1 MDAFLF
7 YAYWNGAQIRD
18 LFEGLAS
25 ITASSAFG
33 QFAALI
39 FLLGMI
45 IVIAMGAVK
54 SEGRPAIAYFACAVL
69 FWGVAVVPKT
79 TVSIQ
84 DIRSETVYTVDNVPL
99 GIGVFGSIANRAG
112 YWLSRLYEDAFAP
125 VDVARF
131 SRFGAVYPE
140 RILEVLQSVGPV
152 TVEGM
157 STIKAVVTG
166 CIVPELLTDQTKAAR
181 LIKSTDIWKDVS
193 AAGWVNPARLTALPT
208 GEVKKCPDA
217 MKYADDIMR
226 DVELPA
232 LKMKL
237 GAKLAPDHASPEAV
251 ITSALPQ
258 AEGLLLN
265 LSRTMDASLKHSL
278 MLSAIPEA
286 AAGAAA
292 GKDDPLSAAVG
303 LAKAQGNLASEINYR
318 TMAKIAQDALPKIRN
333 ALEFIVI
340 GAFPVIVLMALVSGS
355 AMGSIVR
362 SYVTLLVTIQ
372 VWPALSS
379 IVNYLM
385 ITYDA
390 HPFGVIASQFG
401 GNSLQAAALIRET
414 GATSQA
420 MAGAL
425 MCAVP
430 VIAYA
435 LVRAGDVAVGQLVG
449 GLTAPAQSAASS
461 QGSSLAAGNVSQGNV
476 QLSNV
481 QSNNT
486 SANKFDRSIVASH
499 PGTLVSTSAFGSV
512 TRSDEGQVTG
522 MTRTPVNFGVSSTT
536 TQSFTRGHASSNV
549 SQMTSSWADAARFSF
564 TQSATSS
571 DSVQRGFAHA
581 LRDAINKEI
590 GTMDAYSRSER
601 TGSSLVVDRGV
612 ELASENIVSEGVDI
626 GTGGGMFGQSAT
638 QLVDSRLMKSTNNA
652 MSKVLKSPSEKN
664 TSLPSPLRSIG
675 QIRVENIDLTK
686 TGDDDNGSASLLAI
700 NNDFLD
706 VERFGRIGLRAE
718 FSLNDAQQ
726 LVDRAIT
733 RNGSSSSKQQSEA
746 FEIVKNAVD
755 RVAKN
760 HSDESIR
767 SVARNF
773 SESLG
778 SSRQAVIDNARI
790 VSDSISASSSV
801 IQNMG
806 SEFTTSIDDSV
817 DAMNMAIAQHLSPER
832 ALKAMYSSDVLSD
845 NAAKYYEKK
854 RFGFG
859 PADDF
864 GPGTIVSARK
874 MNVDFSEKSKTSLE
888 SSIDG
893 FSSRIPQDVSSSR
906 MEDVEFQ
913 SDFVKDAYAVSL
925 DEISKEYRSESSDL
939 TLHRGILLVSQAIYR
954 DEAENKNFALRNAFF
969 GAYGY
974 ESGEQIQ
981 EKLLVISSGNEEARR
996 VLEEIGERK
1005 SHGLT
1010 ENDLE
1015 RVLKTIKND

>member
-1 MDAFLF
+1 MEAFLF
-7 YAYWNGAQIRD
+7 YAYWNGAQLRD
-18 LFEGLAS
+18 LFEGLVS
-25 ITASSAFG
+25 ITASGAFG

-69 FWGVAVVPKT
+69 FWGVAVVPKVT
-79 TVSIQ
+79 ISIQ

-99 GIGVFGSIANRAG
+99 GIGVFGSMANRAG
-112 YWLSRLYEDAFAP
+112 YWLSRLSEDAFAP

-131 SRFGAVYPE
+131 SKFGAVYPE

-157 STIKAVVTG
+157 STVKAVVAG

-181 LIKSTDIWKDVS
+181 LVRSTDIWKDVS
-193 AAGWVNPARLTALPT
+193 AAGWVNPARLTALPN

-217 MKYADDIMR
+217 LKYADEVLR
-226 DVELPA
+226 TVELPA
-232 LKMKL
+232 LKLML
-237 GAKLAPDHASPEAV
+237 GAKLAPDHAAPEAV
-251 ITSALPQ
+251 VTTALPQ
-258 AEGLLLN
+258 AEELLLN

-286 AAGAAA
+286 AAGSAA

-340 GAFPVIVLMALVSGS
+340 GAFPIIVLMALVSGS

-372 VWPALSS
+372 IWPALSS

-461 QGSSLAAGNVSQGNV
+461 QGASLAAGNVSQGNV

-486 SANKFDRSIVASH
+486 SANKFDRSISASH
-499 PGTLVSTSAFGSV
+499 PGMLVTTSAFGSV

-536 TQSFTRGHASSNV
+536 TQSFARGHASSNV

-581 LRDAINKEI
+581 LRDAINKEM
-590 GTMDAYSRSER
+590 GTMDAYSRSQR

-612 ELASENIVSEGVDI
+612 ELASTDSVSEGVSLN
-626 GTGGGMFGQSAT
+626 TGGKLGFEASIEQPRNP
-638 QLVDSRLMKSTNNA
+638 VRLIKQGGH
-652 MSKVLKSPSEKN
+652 
-664 TSLPSPLRSIG
+664 SIN
-675 QIRVENIDLTK
+675 ESNTK
-686 TGDDDNGSASLLAI
+686 TGSNSYLIPSSNRPEQDISELGEGTLSSYQRYLNTNLKAEAS
-700 NNDFLD
+700 FK
-706 VERFGRIGLRAE
+706 
-718 FSLNDAQQ
+718 DAQDVIDTA
-726 LVDRAIT
+726 LKKAGT
-733 RNGSSSSKQQSEA
+733 RNNVDSSAALEL
-746 FEIVKNAVD
+746 VKNAVQ
-755 RVAKN
+755 RVATS
-760 HSDESIR
+760 HGDESVRSAARSFASSLGKTYQSGREEIR
-767 SVARNF
+767 SLV
-773 SESLG
+773 G
-778 SSRQAVIDNARI
+778 D
-790 VSDSISASSSV
+790 ISASSSV
-801 IQNMG
+801 IQNEMG
-806 SEFTTSIDDSV
+806 ETTTKVDGSV
-817 DAMNMAIAQHLSPER
+817 GAMNQAIKSYESPES
-832 ALKAMYSSDVLSD
+832 ALRAMYSDSAVMKIGASLSTNSHGED
-845 NAAKYYEKK
+845 I
-854 RFGFG
+854 FVFG
-859 PADDF
+859 PQKIMSARQLNKDFLEKAEADLETTSKNFQQRIPNDLQETNISELSSRNNEDNGFDKRKSELSSEFNQSKNILNFERGLLLISRQAYHQEADD
-864 GPGTIVSARK
+864 
-874 MNVDFSEKSKTSLE
+874 
-888 SSIDG
+888 
-893 FSSRIPQDVSSSR
+893 
-906 MEDVEFQ
+906 
-913 SDFVKDAYAVSL
+913 
-925 DEISKEYRSESSDL
+925 
-939 TLHRGILLVSQAIYR
+939 
-954 DEAENKNFALRNAFF
+954 KNFALRNAFL
-969 GAYGY
+969 GAWGY
-974 ESGEQIQ
+974 RSGEQIQ
-981 EKLLVISSGNEEARR
+981 EDLRTRAETLPELKEAIKD
-996 VLEEIGERK
+996 IGKKEYTE
-1005 SHGLT
+1005 LT
-1010 ENDLE
+1010 EADWLGLV
-1015 RVLKTIKND
+1015 RIARQPRGIRLGD

>member
-7 YAYWNGAQIRD
+7 YAYWNGAQVRD

-69 FWGVAVVPKT
+69 FWGVAVVPKA

-99 GIGVFGSIANRAG
+99 GIGVFGSMANRAG

-125 VDVARF
+125 VEVARF

-258 AEGLLLN
+258 AEGLLLT

-318 TMAKIAQDALPKIRN
+318 TMAKIAQDALPKIRTAPASIVTG
-333 ALEFIVI
+333 AL
-340 GAFPVIVLMALVSGS
+340 PVIVLMALVSGS

-461 QGSSLAAGNVSQGNV
+461 QGASLAAGNVSQGNV

-486 SANKFDRSIVASH
+486 SANKFDRSIAASH

-512 TRSDEGQVTG
+512 TRSDEGLVTG

-612 ELASENIVSEGVDI
+612 ELASESSVQEGIRVGSGVSLGFDTNHESLIAKPRYGRLDRRSRVESLTDSQVVNALLNKPEVNQESSENVI
-626 GTGGGMFGQSAT
+626 GGFESFA
-638 QLVDSRLMKSTNNA
+638 SSH
-652 MSKVLKSPSEKN
+652 LKSQTAFE
-664 TSLPSPLRSIG
+664 
-675 QIRVENIDLTK
+675 
-686 TGDDDNGSASLLAI
+686 
-700 NNDFLD
+700 
-706 VERFGRIGLRAE
+706 
-718 FSLNDAQQ
+718 DAQAVIDKAMNQ
-726 LVDRAIT
+726 TGAT
-733 RNGSSSSKQQSEA
+733 RSEQSSQA
-746 FEIVKNAVD
+746 FEILKNAAE
-755 RVAKN
+755 RVAKSHN
-760 HSDESIR
+760 DESVRNAARSFSSSLGKAQHSIRDEIR
-767 SVARNF
+767 SVA
-773 SESLG
+773 SSVTAG
-778 SSRQAVIDNARI
+778 SSVTENIIGESETAVDG
-790 VSDSISASSSV
+790 SV
-801 IQNMG
+801 A
-806 SEFTTSIDDSV
+806 
-817 DAMNMAIAQHLSPER
+817 AMNAIVGKYKTPEAVLR
-832 ALKAMYSSDVLSD
+832 AAYS
-845 NAAKYYEKK
+845 EKEPFEMGDLISNEN
-854 RFGFG
+854 RFGNGSVAIFG
-859 PADDF
+859 PN
-864 GPGTIVSARK
+864 GMMSARK
-874 MNVDFSEKSKTSLE
+874 LNVDF
-888 SSIDG
+888 
-893 FSSRIPQDVSSSR
+893 
-906 MEDVEFQ
+906 
-913 SDFVKDAYAVSL
+913 
-925 DEISKEYRSESSDL
+925 KELASSDL
-939 TLHRGILLVSQAIYR
+939 EKAASIFKGRVQTSLDSIDESPKESLEIYNEFNNRQSDITDNIDEGKTNLAFERGLLMLSQEAYR
-954 DEAENKNFALRNAFF
+954 QESNDKYFALRNAFF
-969 GAYGY
+969 GAWGY
-974 ESGEQIQ
+974 RSGDEIQ
-981 EKLLVISSGNEEARR
+981 EDLRER
-996 VLEEIGERK
+996 VKDNQELKQRIEMIGQDSNHE
-1005 SHGLT
+1005 LT
-1010 ENDLE
+1010 EKDWLGLVSLT
-1015 RVLKTIKND
+1015 RQPKLF